1 MCDYNLENNF
11 ITKIKTSSKVI
22 AAAAAAAKSRQ
33 PCPTLYNPV
42 DSNPTGSSVLGILQ
56 KRVLEWVA
64 IAFSKARRLCANKKI
79 SMLVKEQKY
88 FPDTSQEI
96 ETFSLLFTTKPSTV
110 RTGSGHLIHIC

>member
-42 DSNPTGSSVLGILQ
+42 DSNPTGCSVPGILQ
-56 KRVLEWVA
+56 ARVLEWVA
-64 IAFSKARRLCANKKI
+64 IAFFKVRRVCAHKI